1 VIDSRVCKLDEEF
14 LSNAKAEGK
23 DSESDDRTIAD
34 RLEGGRS
41 MGHPEPTTKP
51 IQYGWVR

>member
-1 VIDSRVCKLDEEF
+1 MIDSRVCKLDEEF

-51 IQYGWVR
+51 IQYG